1 MWETEA
7 ERGVGDRGR
16 EAKIQTEMG
25 KRQTQGDTDR
35 GRKEQRET
43 EGEHDGGDRDG
54 AGGVGRQ
61 RQCKQPPENP
71 PGRGPG
77 EPESPGAVGHRDRDP
92 GPTSR
97 AQQAC
102 TWGWGAPG
110 PGQPELLKVELQAWT
125 PKWPQ
130 LGLWFKLG
138 QLYSEKTSPYKQVPL
153 LSTWGEER
161 DGPLCQWPLY
171 PPWIAWPLLQSLF
184 RTQEVAE
191 PFVPAASLLCLVW
204 FNDPDYSAFMFLQIY
219 SAWCRLPA

>member
-1 MWETEA
+1 MNKHVKCVKQGYRERWRRQRQREMWETEA

-110 PGQPELLKVELQAWT
+110 RAPT
-125 PKWPQ
+125 
-130 LGLWFKLG
+130 F
-138 QLYSEKTSPYKQVPL
+138 S
-153 LSTWGEER
+153 
-161 DGPLCQWPLY
+161 
-171 PPWIAWPLLQSLF
+171 
-184 RTQEVAE
+184 
-191 PFVPAASLLCLVW
+191 
-204 FNDPDYSAFMFLQIY
+204 
-219 SAWCRLPA
+219 